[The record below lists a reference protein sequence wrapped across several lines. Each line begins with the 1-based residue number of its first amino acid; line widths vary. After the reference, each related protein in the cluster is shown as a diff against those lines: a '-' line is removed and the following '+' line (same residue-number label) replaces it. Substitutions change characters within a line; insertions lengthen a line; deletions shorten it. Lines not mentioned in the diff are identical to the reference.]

1 MFMESSSTLTGQFQR
16 NTSRPIAGTCV
27 QTAFTNPLNQAKS
40 SETCLL
46 QGWAVELSNDSLSTN
61 GNNGMGLAGNV
72 LTAKKAASTVNGFI
86 VDCPSTMSMDA
97 NDYPRLCKNQVGYVA
112 MVGSGAKVYLA
123 ADASLQGKSTDTA
136 LKWDTTNNC
145 LSATTGIALSG
156 VQLISQVVNGVGGRI
171 KTITIPPAGGSGS
184 GSATTTATTIE
195 TDVSETY
202 ETLVVKVR
210 L

>member
-27 QTAFTNPLNQAKS
+27 QTAFTNPLNQTKS

-46 QGWAVELSNDSLSTN
+46 QGWAVELTNDSLSTN

-72 LTAKKAASTVNGFI
+72 LTAKKATTTVNGFI

-97 NDYPRLCKNQVGYVA
+97 NDYPRLCKNQIGYVA
-112 MVGSGAKVYLA
+112 MVGSGAKIYLA

-136 LKWDTTNNC
+136 LKWDATNNC
-145 LSATTGIALSG
+145 LSATTGVALNG

-171 KTITIPPAGGSGS
+171 KTITIPPAGGGS
-184 GSATTTATTIE
+184 GSATGTATTIE
-195 TDVSETY
+195 TNVSETY